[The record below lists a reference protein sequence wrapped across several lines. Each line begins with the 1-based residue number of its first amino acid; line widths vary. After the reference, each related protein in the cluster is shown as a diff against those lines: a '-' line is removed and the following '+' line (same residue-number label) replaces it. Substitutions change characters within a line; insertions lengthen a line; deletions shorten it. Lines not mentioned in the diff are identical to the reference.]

1 MRLILSRDRKGNVM
15 KTEQQHRDEV
25 IDLGAAQIET
35 RGILVIGLKDQE
47 NDGRFVN
54 GGITADD

>member
-1 MRLILSRDRKGNVM
+1 M

-25 IDLGAAQIET
+25 IDLGAAKVET